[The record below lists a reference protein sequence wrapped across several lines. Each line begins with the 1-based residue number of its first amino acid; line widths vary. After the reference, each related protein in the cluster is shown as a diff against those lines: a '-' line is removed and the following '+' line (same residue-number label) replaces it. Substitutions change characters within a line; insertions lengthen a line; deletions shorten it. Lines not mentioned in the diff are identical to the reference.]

1 MDVRECLLTR
11 RSIRKYKD
19 EPLSDEL
26 LNRIMEAAMAA
37 PSAVNR
43 QNWYFVVVRSPV
55 AMYTFKSIMY
65 RIMLG
70 VQDFLKERFA
80 KNPEV
85 VEHTKNFLVS
95 LGNAPVCVL
104 AFQLKP
110 EYNGDAGA
118 IQSVAAAIENLLLA
132 AWSEGVGTCW
142 MSPHMSTELKEEIQN
157 TFAPDKGEFVA
168 AITMG
173 WPDQNPKMPKRR
185 EGRYTFM

>member
-11 RSIRKYKD
+11 RSVRKYKN

-26 LNRIMEAAMAA
+26 LHRILEPAMAA

-43 QNWYFVVVRSPV
+43 QNWYFVVIRSSV
-55 AMYTFKSIMY
+55 AMYSFKSIMY

-70 VQDFLKERFA
+70 VQDFLKQRFA

-85 VEHTKNFLVS
+85 VEATKNFLVS

-104 AFQLKP
+104 AFELKE
-110 EYNGDAGA
+110 EYNGDSGA
-118 IQSVAAAIENLLLA
+118 TQSVAAAIENLLLS

-142 MSPHMSTELKEEIQN
+142 MSPHMSPELKEEVQR

-173 WPDQNPKMPKRR
+173 WPDHEPKMPARKD
-185 EGRYTFM
+185 GRYIFM